1 MPSSAAIVASS
12 PRSSER
18 PARRSILPS
27 SRAAEPA
34 IVCRQVVK
42 HYYYYEHRT
51 TSLRELFRRRV
62 LRRPLHVR
70 QPRFALSGLD
80 LRVGQGEGVALLGR
94 NGSGKSTVLR
104 LLAGIYQPTSGE
116 IEVRGRIGTVM
127 ELGAGFHPELTGTE
141 NVHLYG
147 AMLGL
152 SRREVASRYERIL
165 DFAGLGDFIAMPVK
179 YYSSGMQARLAF
191 AVAICV
197 DPDILLLDEVLAVGD
212 QGFRERCM
220 ERLRRFRE
228 GGGTLV
234 AVSHDPKGIAE
245 LCERA
250 VWLQDGQVRMEGPTV
265 EVAAA
270 YAASAHGEG
279 GG

>member
-1 MPSSAAIVASS
+1 MPSSAAIEPSF
-12 PRSSER
+12 PRSSEPAAR
-18 PARRSILPS
+18 PLP
-27 SRAAEPA
+27 EPA
-34 IVCRQVVK
+34 IVCRGVVK

-70 QPRFALSGLD
+70 HPRFALTGFD
-80 LRVGQGEGVALLGR
+80 LEVGRGDGVALLGP

-104 LLAGIYQPTSGE
+104 LLAGIYQPTSGR
-116 IEVRGRIGTVM
+116 IEVRGRVGTVI
-127 ELGAGFHPELTGTE
+127 ELGAGFHPELTGAE

-152 SRREVASRYERIL
+152 ERRELAARYAQIL
-165 DFAGLGDFIAMPVK
+165 AFAGLGDFISMPVK

-191 AVAICV
+191 AVAVSV

-212 QGFRERCM
+212 QVFRERCM
-220 ERLRRFRE
+220 ERLRRFRS

-234 AVSHDPKGIAE
+234 VVSHDPEGIEE

-250 VWLQDGQVRMEGPTV
+250 VWLEGGRVRMAGPAAEV
-265 EVAAA
+265 VAA
-270 YAASAHGEG
+270 YGASARRGDG
-279 GG
+279 A

>member
-1 MPSSAAIVASS
+1 MPSSAATVVSS

-18 PARRSILPS
+18 PAARS
-27 SRAAEPA
+27 AMAEPA
-34 IVCRQVVK
+34 IVCRGVVK

-80 LRVGQGEGVALLGR
+80 LQVGHGEGVVLLGR

-104 LLAGIYQPTSGE
+104 LLAGIYQPTAGE
-116 IEVRGRIGTVM
+116 IEVRGRVGTVM

-141 NVHLYG
+141 NVHLYA

-152 SRREVASRYERIL
+152 GRREVAARYERIL
-165 DFAGLGDFIAMPVK
+165 DFAGLGDFISMPVK

-228 GGGTLV
+228 AGGTLV
-234 AVSHDPKGIAE
+234 AVSHDPEGIE
-245 LCERA
+245 KLCGRA
-250 VWLQDGQVRMEGPTV
+250 VWLQAGQVRMEGPTA

-279 GG
+279 REGG

>member
-1 MPSSAAIVASS
+1 MPSSAATVASF

-18 PARRSILPS
+18 SAPPAPGVP
-27 SRAAEPA
+27 EPA
-34 IVCRQVVK
+34 IVCRGVVK

-51 TSLRELFRRRV
+51 TSLREVFRRRV

-80 LRVGQGEGVALLGR
+80 LVVGHGEGVVLLGH

-104 LLAGIYQPTSGE
+104 LLAGIYQPTAGE
-116 IEVRGRIGTVM
+116 IAVRGRVGTVM

-141 NVHLYG
+141 NVHLYA

-152 SRREVASRYERIL
+152 GRREVAARYERIL

-228 GGGTLV
+228 EGGTLV
-234 AVSHDPKGIAE
+234 AVSHDPKRIEE

-250 VWLQDGQVRMEGPTV
+250 VWLQEGQVVMEGPTG

-270 YAASAHGEG
+270 YAASAQGEG

>member
-1 MPSSAAIVASS
+1 MRAGAAAAILC
-12 PRSSER
+12 RS
-18 PARRSILPS
+18 
-27 SRAAEPA
+27 
-34 IVCRQVVK
+34 VVK

-51 TSLRELFRRRV
+51 TSLREMFRRRV

-70 QPRFALSGLD
+70 QPRFALDGFD
-80 LRVGQGEGVALLGR
+80 LRVERGEGLALLGP

-104 LLAGIYQPTSGE
+104 LLAGIYQPTSGS
-116 IEVRGRIGTVM
+116 IEVRGRLGTVI

-152 SRREVASRYERIL
+152 GRSELAARYGQIL

-191 AVAICV
+191 AVAVSV
-197 DPDILLLDEVLAVGD
+197 DPDVLLLDEVLAVGD
-212 QGFRERCM
+212 QAFRERCM
-220 ERLRRFRE
+220 ERLRQFRAA
-228 GGGTLV
+228 GGTLV
-234 AVSHDPKGIAE
+234 AVSHDPEGVE
-245 LCERA
+245 SLCERA
-250 VWLQDGQVRMEGPTV
+250 VWLEGGRVRMEGPTP

-270 YAASAHGEG
+270 YAASARGEAAG
-279 GG
+279 

>member
-1 MPSSAAIVASS
+1 MPSSAATVAFS

-18 PARRSILPS
+18 PACHS
-27 SRAAEPA
+27 AAPAPA
-34 IVCRQVVK
+34 IVCRGVVK

-51 TSLRELFRRRV
+51 TSLREMFRRRV

-80 LRVGQGEGVALLGR
+80 LAVGQGEGVALLGR

-116 IEVRGRIGTVM
+116 IAVRGRVGTVM
-127 ELGAGFHPELTGTE
+127 ELGAGFHPELTGAE
-141 NVHLYG
+141 NVRLYG

-152 SRREVASRYERIL
+152 GRREVAERYERIL

-234 AVSHDPKGIAE
+234 AVSHNPEGLAE

-250 VWLQDGQVRMEGPTV
+250 VWLQDGRVRMTGPMAG
-265 EVAAA
+265 VAAA
-270 YAASAHGEG
+270 YAASAHEEAG
-279 GG
+279 G

>member
-1 MPSSAAIVASS
+1 MPSSAVTVAFS

-18 PARRSILPS
+18 PARPA
-27 SRAAEPA
+27 SRPAALEPA
-34 IVCRQVVK
+34 IVCREVVK

-51 TSLRELFRRRV
+51 TSLREMFRRRV

-80 LRVGQGEGVALLGR
+80 LEVGQGEGVALLGR

-116 IEVRGRIGTVM
+116 ILVRGRVGTVM

-141 NVHLYG
+141 NVRLYG

-152 SRREVASRYERIL
+152 GRREVAERYERIL

-228 GGGTLV
+228 EGGTLV
-234 AVSHDPKGIAE
+234 AVSHDPEGVAE

-250 VWLQDGQVRMEGPTV
+250 VWLQDGRVRMAGPMA

-270 YAASAHGEG
+270 YAASAHEEAG
-279 GG
+279 G

>member
-1 MPSSAAIVASS
+1 MPSSAATVASF

-18 PARRSILPS
+18 SAPPAPEV
-27 SRAAEPA
+27 AEPA
-34 IVCRQVVK
+34 IVCRGVVK
-42 HYYYYEHRT
+42 RYYYYEHRT
-51 TSLRELFRRRV
+51 ISLREMFRRRV

-80 LRVGQGEGVALLGR
+80 LAVARGEGVALLGR

-104 LLAGIYQPTSGE
+104 LLAGIYQPTAGE
-116 IEVRGRIGTVM
+116 IAVRGRVGTVM

-141 NVHLYG
+141 NVHLYA

-152 SRREVASRYERIL
+152 GRREVAARYERIL
-165 DFAGLGDFIAMPVK
+165 DFAGIGDFIAMPVK

-191 AVAICV
+191 AVAVCV

-220 ERLRRFRE
+220 ERLRRFRRE
-228 GGGTLV
+228 GGTLV

-250 VWLQDGQVRMEGPTV
+250 VWLRQGQVLMAGPTA

-270 YAASAHGEG
+270 YAASAHEEAG
-279 GG
+279 G

>member
-1 MPSSAAIVASS
+1 MPFSAATAPSS

-18 PARRSILPS
+18 PGGPQALASL
-27 SRAAEPA
+27 APA
-34 IVCRQVVK
+34 IVCRDVVK

-51 TSLRELFRRRV
+51 TSLREMFRRRV

-80 LRVGQGEGVALLGR
+80 LRIGQGEGVALLGP

-104 LLAGIYQPTSGE
+104 LLAGIYQPSSGS
-116 IEVRGRIGTVM
+116 IEVRGRVGTVM
-127 ELGAGFHPELTGTE
+127 ELGAGFHPELTGGE
-141 NVHLYG
+141 NVRLYG

-152 SRREVASRYERIL
+152 SGRELAARYDRIL
-165 DFAGLGDFIAMPVK
+165 DFAGLDDFIAMPVK

-212 QGFRERCM
+212 QAFRERCM
-220 ERLRRFRE
+220 ERLHRFRGE
-228 GGGTLV
+228 GGTLV
-234 AVSHDPKGIAE
+234 AVSHDPEGIEA

-250 VWLQDGQVRMEGPTV
+250 VWLQDGRVRMAGPTV

-270 YAASAHGEG
+270 YAASARQG
-279 GG
+279 GGS

>member
-1 MPSSAAIVASS
+1 MPSSAATVAFS

-18 PARRSILPS
+18 PARLAPPP
-27 SRAAEPA
+27 AAAPEPA
-34 IVCRQVVK
+34 IVCREVVK

-80 LRVGQGEGVALLGR
+80 LRVGHGEGVALLGR

-116 IEVRGRIGTVM
+116 IEVRGRVGTVM
-127 ELGAGFHPELTGTE
+127 ELGSGFHPELTGTE

-152 SRREVASRYERIL
+152 GRREVAARYERIL
-165 DFAGLGDFIAMPVK
+165 DFAGLGDFISMPVK

-191 AVAICV
+191 AVAVSV

-228 GGGTLV
+228 EGGTLV
-234 AVSHDPKGIAE
+234 AVSHDPEGIGE

-250 VWLQDGQVRMEGPTV
+250 VWLQDGRVRREGPMA

-270 YAASAHGEG
+270 YAASARGEG

>member
-1 MPSSAAIVASS
+1 MPSSAATAPSF

-18 PARRSILPS
+18 PGGPQGV
-27 SRAAEPA
+27 AAPEPA
-34 IVCRQVVK
+34 ILCRGVVK

-51 TSLRELFRRRV
+51 TSLREMFRRRV

-80 LRVGQGEGVALLGR
+80 LRVGPGEGVALLGP

-104 LLAGIYQPTSGE
+104 LLAGIYQPTSGS
-116 IEVRGRIGTVM
+116 IEVRGRVGTVM
-127 ELGAGFHPELTGTE
+127 ELGAGFHPELTGGE
-141 NVHLYG
+141 NVRLYG

-152 SRREVASRYERIL
+152 SGREVAARYDRIL
-165 DFAGLGDFIAMPVK
+165 DFAGLHDFIAMPVK

-212 QGFRERCM
+212 QAFRERCM
-220 ERLRRFRE
+220 ERLRRFRAE
-228 GGGTLV
+228 GGTLV
-234 AVSHDPKGIAE
+234 AVSHNPEGIAA

-250 VWLQDGQVRMEGPTV
+250 VWLQAGEVRMEGPTA

-270 YAASAHGEG
+270 YAASTRQG
-279 GG
+279 GGS